1 MAGRWREQNI
11 ITTGV
16 TCHGAS
22 NNYRSHTPIGG
33 CRADRF
39 MRSRVAARC
48 RWNDEIEKAP
58 TKGSVTTVRIW
69 KFAAGFLVLS
79 FGCWTSADAQNTDL
93 RLEGTVGFQKS
104 GSNVTLSAD
113 RVCNRSP
120 NSTSGSVYIGLWATQ
135 GPSPIGSGYHLGDAG
150 LSSAGSSQLVTDEC
164 FVNISR
170 QTTWIQPPNGTY
182 YVHFYVTEF
191 PNNRSGPEA
200 FLLLDTRTFDELLIV
215 GNPGPSPTDDHG
227 NTISNATSINI
238 GTANAPSRT
247 GGVLE
252 VAGDADVF
260 RFTVSTR
267 SSVVIG
273 TESTIDTVGEL
284 LDAFGAVLDLND
296 DRSQTDFNFQLQA
309 TLDAGTYFVRV
320 TGYQGAVTGAY
331 VLVGYATASG
341 GDSGIVPTF
350 TATPTQGRAP
360 LAVTF
365 DAFNT
370 IVPAGAASYQ
380 WNFGDGATA
389 TGLGATHTYANAG
402 VYTATLT
409 VTDLNGA
416 TASTSQQITVSQAG
430 GGGGD
435 GGGGGGGAIGPAG
448 LGLLFL
454 GLMLGWFA
462 RFNKRRV
469 RRPR

>member
-1 MAGRWREQNI
+1 M
-11 ITTGV
+11 
-16 TCHGAS
+16 
-22 NNYRSHTPIGG
+22 
-33 CRADRF
+33 
-39 MRSRVAARC
+39 
-48 RWNDEIEKAP
+48 
-58 TKGSVTTVRIW
+58 
-69 KFAAGFLVLS
+69 
-79 FGCWTSADAQNTDL
+79 
-93 RLEGTVGFQKS
+93 
-104 GSNVTLSAD
+104 
-113 RVCNRSP
+113 
-120 NSTSGSVYIGLWATQ
+120 
-135 GPSPIGSGYHLGDAG
+135 
-150 LSSAGSSQLVTDEC
+150 
-164 FVNISR
+164 
-170 QTTWIQPPNGTY
+170 
-182 YVHFYVTEF
+182 
-191 PNNRSGPEA
+191 
-200 FLLLDTRTFDELLIV
+200 
-215 GNPGPSPTDDHG
+215 
-227 NTISNATSINI
+227 
-238 GTANAPSRT
+238 
-247 GGVLE
+247 
-252 VAGDADVF
+252 
-260 RFTVSTR
+260 
-267 SSVVIG
+267 VIG

-296 DRSQTDFNFQLQA
+296 DRSQTDSNFQLQA

-360 LAVTF
+360 LAVIF